1 MKENIIKTIQQQT
14 DELTTERRKIAALSS
29 LALIDFSAIS
39 LYQLGYIKSLP
50 DLPGKI
56 FDSNKVNASKDA
68 VLLGLPDG
76 VLSMGMY
83 SLNLILAAAGAKN
96 GKKRSFYDYLLAGVV
111 MGQAGGAA
119 HYLYNMAFVQKKICP
134 YCVVGAAINFISL
147 GPLIKLFKKS

>member
-1 MKENIIKTIQQQT
+1 MKENVIESIQNQT
-14 DELTTERRKIAALSS
+14 DELTAERRKIAALSS

-50 DLPGKI
+50 DIPGKI

-68 VLLGLPDG
+68 VLFGLPDG

-83 SLNLILAAAGAKN
+83 SLNLILAAAGSKR

-111 MGQAGGAA
+111 IGQASGAA

-134 YCVVGAAINFISL
+134 YCVFGAAINFISL
-147 GPLIKLFKKS
+147 GPLLKLFKKS